1 MPQNRNANTLGKRQ
15 IEFMAKPLPKSIL
28 QPRPTKGSET
38 VPKDKNE
45 SGIHL
50 GNQLYWEPSKTPNPH
65 MVILGT
71 SGSGKT
77 QTLKAIAWEM
87 LHKLPSR
94 SIVLDFHGDQQLPG
108 EACYP
113 LHMASPHGINPLI
126 INPDPAGGG
135 PKLQAIAV
143 AANLRRS
150 LLLGVNQE
158 GLLIMMLE
166 DLYRKFGIS
175 QEDRSSW
182 KKRLP
187 NLAHLQNDIDSRV
200 QEGCKEAPK
209 LQIKLAATFQYGVF
223 SRPQLNLNEGKH
235 VRIDLSKLP
244 PELGAIAAEAI
255 LKQIMDAHRLAGEK
269 PEPQTFVFVDE
280 AKELKGSATLDRITA
295 DGRKYGLGVVLA
307 SQRETHLSGD
317 ILANT
322 GTKIVLP
329 VDVADVRKVASRF
342 RFDAGR
348 VANLGTFQALVRIGN
363 RAESCTIE
371 PFYVRSA
378 QNPPDPLGK
387 GELEKSKKPMKKGIP
402 QTPLG
407 SGLKR

>member
-1 MPQNRNANTLGKRQ
+1 MGNRVGERSYG
-15 IEFMAKPLPKSIL
+15 IMATSRPLPKSIL
-28 QPRPTKGSET
+28 QPVQNPAGET
-38 VPKDKNE
+38 AKTNS

-50 GNQLYWEPSKTPNPH
+50 GNQLYWDPSKTPNPH
-65 MVILGT
+65 MVILET

-87 LHKLPSR
+87 LHHLSSR

-108 EACYP
+108 ETYYP

-126 INPDPAGGG
+126 INSDPAGGG

-143 AANLRRS
+143 AATLRRS

-166 DLYRKFGIS
+166 DLYRQFGIS
-175 QEDRSSW
+175 QDDRQSW
-182 KKRLP
+182 KKPLP
-187 NLAHLQNDIDSRV
+187 TLAHLKNDIDSRV
-200 QEGCKEAPK
+200 EAGCKEAPK

-223 SRPQLNLNEGKH
+223 SRPQVNLHQGKH
-235 VRIDLSKLP
+235 IRVDLAKLP

-255 LKQIMDAHRLAGEK
+255 LKQIMDAHRLAGEAT
-269 PEPQTFVFVDE
+269 EPRTFVFVDE

-307 SQRETHLSGD
+307 SQREIHLSGD

-322 GTKIVLP
+322 STKVVLP
-329 VDVADVRKVASRF
+329 VDAADVRKVASRF

-348 VANLGTFQALVRIGN
+348 VANLGTFQALIRMGS
-363 RAESCTIE
+363 RAECCTIE
-371 PFYVRSA
+371 PFYGRIGLVV
-378 QNPPDPLGK
+378 P
-387 GELEKSKKPMKKGIP
+387 EIP
-402 QTPLG
+402 QTPLRR
-407 SGLKR
+407 GLRS

>member
-1 MPQNRNANTLGKRQ
+1 
-15 IEFMAKPLPKSIL
+15 MAKPLPKSVL
-28 QPRPTKGSET
+28 KP
-38 VPKDKNE
+38 PK
-45 SGIHL
+45 SPPAPQTTTSPGIHL

-87 LHKLPSR
+87 LHNLPSR
-94 SIVLDFHGDQQLPG
+94 SIILDFHGDQQLPG
-108 EACYP
+108 ETCYP

-126 INPDPAGGG
+126 INHDPAGGG

-158 GLLIMMLE
+158 GLLIMMLDE
-166 DLYRKFGIS
+166 LYQKFGIT
-175 QEDRSSW
+175 QKDRSSW
-182 KKRLP
+182 AKPLP
-187 NLAHLQNDIDSRV
+187 NLAHLKDDIDSRV
-200 QEGCKEAPK
+200 EAGCKEAPK

-223 SRPQLNLNEGKH
+223 SRPQLNLSKGKH
-235 VRIDLSKLP
+235 IRIDLAKLP

-255 LKQIMDAHRLAGEK
+255 LKQIMDAHRLAGEAD
-269 PEPQTFVFVDE
+269 EPKTFVFVDE

-307 SQRETHLSGD
+307 SQREIHLSGD

-322 GTKIVLP
+322 STKIVLP
-329 VDVADVRKVASRF
+329 VDTADVRKVASRF

-363 RAESCTIE
+363 KAESCTIE
-371 PFYVRSA
+371 PFYQRTEIPVRFDSA
-378 QNPPDPLGK
+378 HRP
-387 GELEKSKKPMKKGIP
+387 GEKA
-402 QTPLG
+402 
-407 SGLKR
+407 R

>member
-1 MPQNRNANTLGKRQ
+1 MVKP
-15 IEFMAKPLPKSIL
+15 KPLPKSTL
-28 QPRPTKGSET
+28 KPQKAQPVNTTNTSP
-38 VPKDKNE
+38 
-45 SGIHL
+45 GIHL
-50 GNQLYWEPSKTPNPH
+50 GNQIYWSPAKANNPH

-77 QTLKAIAWEM
+77 QTLKAIAHDM
-87 LHKLPSR
+87 FHTMPSR
-94 SIVLDFHGDQQLPG
+94 SIILDFHGDQQIPG
-108 EACYP
+108 ETCYP

-166 DLYRKFGIS
+166 ELYRKFGIT
-175 QEDRSSW
+175 QENRPSW
-182 KKRLP
+182 AKPIP
-187 NLAHLQNDIDSRV
+187 NLTHLKNDIDNRV
-200 QEGCKEAPK
+200 EAGCKEAPK

-223 SRPQLNLNEGKH
+223 SRPQVNLDQGKH
-235 VRIDLSKLP
+235 IRLDLSKLP

-255 LKQIMDAHRLAGEK
+255 LKQLMDAHRLAGEAPAPK
-269 PEPQTFVFVDE
+269 MFIFVDE
-280 AKELKGSATLDRITA
+280 AKELKGSNTLDRIAA
-295 DGRKYGLGVVLA
+295 DGRKYGLGVILA

-329 VDVADVRKVASRF
+329 VDAADVRKVASRF

-348 VANLGTFQALVRIGN
+348 IANLGTFQCLIRMGSK
-363 RAESCTIE
+363 AESCTIE
-371 PFYVRSA
+371 PFYAR
-378 QNPPDPLGK
+378 
-387 GELEKSKKPMKKGIP
+387 GIP
-402 QTPLG
+402 KTLLG
-407 SGLKR
+407 RGL

>member
-1 MPQNRNANTLGKRQ
+1 
-15 IEFMAKPLPKSIL
+15 MAKPLPKSVL
-28 QPRPTKGSET
+28 KPPKSQPTSKTATSP
-38 VPKDKNE
+38 
-45 SGIHL
+45 GIHL
-50 GNQLYWEPSKTPNPH
+50 GNQLYWEPNQAPNPH

-87 LHKLPSR
+87 LHHLPSR
-94 SIVLDFHGDQQLPG
+94 SIILDFHGDQQLPG
-108 EACYP
+108 ETYYP

-126 INPDPAGGG
+126 INHDPAGGG

-158 GLLIMMLE
+158 GLLIMMLDE
-166 DLYRKFGIS
+166 LYQKFGIT
-175 QEDRSSW
+175 QKDRSSW
-182 KKRLP
+182 TKPLP
-187 NLAHLQNDIDSRV
+187 HLAHLKDDIDSRV
-200 QEGCKEAPK
+200 EAGCKEAPK

-223 SRPQLNLNEGKH
+223 SRPQLNLNNGKH
-235 VRIDLSKLP
+235 IRIDLAKLP

-255 LKQIMDAHRLAGEK
+255 LKQIMDAHRLAGEVD
-269 PEPQTFVFVDE
+269 EPKTFVFVDE

-307 SQRETHLSGD
+307 SQREIHLSGD

-322 GTKIVLP
+322 STKIVLP
-329 VDVADVRKVASRF
+329 VDTADVRKVASRF

-363 RAESCTIE
+363 KAESCTIK
-371 PFYVRSA
+371 PFYQRTETPAQFDTA
-378 QNPPDPLGK
+378 QNKATRRP
-387 GELEKSKKPMKKGIP
+387 GEK
-402 QTPLG
+402 T
-407 SGLKR
+407 R

>member
-1 MPQNRNANTLGKRQ
+1 MPFTQLAHRLGERYF
-15 IEFMAKPLPKSIL
+15 IVMAKPLPKSIL
-28 QPRPTKGSET
+28 QPRAATQKSVTG
-38 VPKDKNE
+38 VPDL
-45 SGIHL
+45 GIYL
-50 GNQLYWEPSKTPNPH
+50 GEQLYWEPTKTPNPH
-65 MVILGT
+65 LLILGT

-94 SIVLDFHGDQQLPG
+94 SIVLDFHGDQLLPG

-166 DLYRKFGIS
+166 NLYQKFGIT
-175 QEDRSSW
+175 QENRASW
-182 KKRLP
+182 KKPLP
-187 NLAHLQNDIDSRV
+187 TLAHLKNDIDSRV
-200 QEGCKEAPK
+200 EEGCKEAPK

-223 SRPQLNLNEGKH
+223 SRTQSSWQQHKH
-235 VRIDLSKLP
+235 VRIDLAKLP

-255 LKQIMDAHRLAGEK
+255 LKQLMDAHRLTGETTTL
-269 PEPQTFVFVDE
+269 QTFVFVDE

-307 SQRETHLSGD
+307 SQREIHLSGD

-329 VDVADVRKVASRF
+329 VDAADVRKVASRF

-348 VANLGTFQALVRIGN
+348 VANLGTFQALIRMGN
-363 RAESCTIE
+363 RAESCVIT
-371 PFYVRSA
+371 PFYQRVDQQTVPTST
-378 QNPPDPLGK
+378 
-387 GELEKSKKPMKKGIP
+387 KKGR
-402 QTPLG
+402 
-407 SGLKR
+407 KK